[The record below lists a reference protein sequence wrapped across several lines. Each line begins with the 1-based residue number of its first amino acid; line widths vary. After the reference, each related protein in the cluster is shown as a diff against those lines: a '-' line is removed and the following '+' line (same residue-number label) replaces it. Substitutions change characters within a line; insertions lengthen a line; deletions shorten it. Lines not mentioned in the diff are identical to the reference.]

1 MIYLIFYLLTNSE
14 DVSVGEVVA
23 VLRATDPDS
32 GELGKITY
40 TLGNFRLPSQELGHT
55 AQFFIQLS
63 DHTS

>member
-1 MIYLIFYLLTNSE
+1 M
-14 DVSVGEVVA
+14 SVGEVVA

-40 TLGNFRLPSQELGHT
+40 TLGNVRLPSQELGHT